1 MADYLRLKKANCKNC
16 YKCIRHCP
24 VKSISFSSNQANIV
38 ADECILCGHCFVV
51 CPQNAKEI
59 RNDVAAA
66 KALLASDAPVYA
78 SVAPSFVAN
87 FPGATIESI
96 RDALLMLGFAG
107 AEETAIGATIVKQ
120 RYDEMVYEREQSVI
134 LSSCCPTVNLL
145 IQKYYPEALPC
156 LAHVVSPMQAHCKL
170 LKETH
175 PQARTVFVGPCISK
189 KAEAESYPGTVDCVL
204 TFEELA
210 EWLSE
215 KGVTVASGIDTSSHG
230 RARFF
235 PTTGGILKSM
245 AADDPAYE
253 YIAVDGIE
261 NCKRAL
267 EDVVEGRL
275 QNCFVELSA
284 CTGSCVGGPAM
295 EKAHCTPVADTL
307 YVNHYAKKTDFPV
320 QMPQKESLYKDIPF
334 LGVHR
339 LNPGR
344 ADIEEIL
351 RKIGKTRPEHE
362 LNCGFCGYNTCREK
376 AAAVLLGK
384 ADLSMCLPYLKERA
398 ESFSD
403 AIISN
408 TPNGIIVINESF
420 EVQQINRAALEMMNI
435 RQAEDILGEQVV
447 RILDPQVFFEVLSQ
461 KRPVLERQTYLADY
475 RRYVAQSVLYD
486 SASHVLICILR
497 DVTELE
503 LQRQQKEQMRKKT
516 IETADQV
523 MEKQM
528 RAVQEIA
535 SLLGETTAHTKVALY
550 QLKER
555 LEDE

>member
-59 RNDVAAA
+59 RNDIPAA
-66 KALLASDAPVYA
+66 KALIAGNAPVYG
-78 SVAPSFVAN
+78 SIAPSFVAN
-87 FPGATIESI
+87 FPGATIDTMRE
-96 RDALLMLGFAG
+96 ALTALGFAG

-120 RYDEMVYEREQSVI
+120 RYDELVYQHAQPVI
-134 LSSCCPTVNLL
+134 LSSCCHTVNLL
-145 IQKYYPEALPC
+145 IQKYYPEALPY
-156 LAHVVSPMQAHCKL
+156 LAHVLSPMQAHCSL

-175 PQARTVFVGPCISK
+175 PAARTVFIGPCISK
-189 KAEAESYPGTVDCVL
+189 KAEAESYPGAVDCVL

-210 EWLSE
+210 EWLLE
-215 KGVTVASGIDTSSHG
+215 AGVAVQTGMDASAHG
-230 RARFF
+230 KARFF
-235 PTTGGILKSM
+235 PTAGGILKSM
-245 AADDPAYE
+245 AADDPEYQ

-267 EDVVEGRL
+267 EDVIEGRL
-275 QNCFVELSA
+275 QQCFIELSA

-295 EKAHCTPVADTL
+295 EKTHCTPAADTL
-307 YVNHYAKKTDFPV
+307 QVNRYAKKLDFPV
-320 QMPQKESLYKDIPF
+320 RMPESETLYKEIPF
-334 LGVHR
+334 LGIHR
-339 LNPGR
+339 QNPGS
-344 ADIEEIL
+344 AAITEVL
-351 RKIGKTRPEHE
+351 RKIGKTKPEHE
-362 LNCGFCGYNTCREK
+362 LNCGFCGYDTCREK

-403 AIISN
+403 TIINN
-408 TPNGIIVINESF
+408 TPNGIIVLNEAF
-420 EVQQINRAALEMMNI
+420 EVQQINRAALEMMHL
-435 RQAEDILGEQVV
+435 RLPQDILGEQVV
-447 RILDPQVFFEVLSQ
+447 RILDPQIFFEVLAQ

-475 RRYVAQSVLYD
+475 KLHVAQSVLYD

-497 DVTELE
+497 DVTELT
-503 LQRQQKEQMRKKT
+503 LQHRQKEEMRKKT

-535 SLLGETTAHTKVALY
+535 SLLGETTAQTKVALFR
-550 QLKER
+550 LKEQMQ
-555 LEDE
+555 DE